1 MSIKKQLDDW
11 LGVPE
16 NNGRYSTRQQELFAK
31 SSETYFREGK
41 APTAKLKTVFE
52 RFKRWLVNIY
62 DSIRDDLPKI
72 NDDVREL
79 FDTILSRSYDVPDSN
94 IYAGKEKAIKEVI
107 KNINEGRASEVDGI
121 TIDDVYNLLNV
132 AYVRKPSKPTKNLKQ
147 LLNEK
152 NIYDFN
158 ELNKA
163 GADTVFRILKDGGYI
178 KEDTTAENAGT

>member
-52 RFKRWLVNIY
+52 RFKKWLANIY
-62 DSIRDDLPKI
+62 DSIKDDLPKI